1 MKYLFFSFLDQYFQ
15 NDKETLTNWG
25 LREKIM
31 NKYVM
36 AKNRIFMIYLKVL
49 LSIALD
55 LKKLL
60 TNFSWTNSAQ
70 VFVAFYRW
78 YCDFV
83 YPYLLSYF

>member
-1 MKYLFFSFLDQYFQ
+1 
-15 NDKETLTNWG
+15 
-25 LREKIM
+25 M

-70 VFVAFYRW
+70 VFVALYR
-78 YCDFV
+78 
-83 YPYLLSYF
+83 